1 MNTKNFQK
9 IVSKLTFTHFYD
21 ELINGFNLKDMQEKL
36 DIDTVGYDIYFEIP
50 AASDLEEYDPDQF
63 IATIKEKFNDFL
75 FEYFNAMDPEFER
88 EDLQYLTITFYCKK
102 YGTTWTQKMRDTYK
116 EFIDN
121 RLKELNEDD
130 GFVEV

>member
-1 MNTKNFQK
+1 
-9 IVSKLTFTHFYD
+9 
-21 ELINGFNLKDMQEKL
+21 
-36 DIDTVGYDIYFEIP
+36 
-50 AASDLEEYDPDQF
+50 
-63 IATIKEKFNDFL
+63 
-75 FEYFNAMDPEFER
+75 MDPEFER

-102 YGTTWTQKMRDTYK
+102 YDTTWTQKMRDTYK